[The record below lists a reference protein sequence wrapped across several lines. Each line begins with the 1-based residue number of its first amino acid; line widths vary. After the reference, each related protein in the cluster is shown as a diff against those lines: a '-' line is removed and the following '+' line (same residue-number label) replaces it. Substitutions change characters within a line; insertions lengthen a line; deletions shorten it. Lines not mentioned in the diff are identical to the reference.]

1 MPEGDLL
8 RLNHYARRKTRPLL
22 EVLRGLPEN
31 EDLASVSGSGA
42 RGRRAAPR
50 RPRPRARRGAAAA
63 HGRGALRLPA
73 VVGPPG
79 AAGEGVLGRGRGE
92 GQEHRPLLR
101 GGEGVRRRGRARPGA
116 RLRRAP
122 RPAARGGGRPGG
134 GRGRPR
140 RGRGARPDRPQ
151 GEGPR
156 VPDRLPR
163 GLRRVEVPP
172 AAAGRPA
179 VAARG
184 AGEGGADRR
193 RQRSPPRGAT
203 PLLRRHDP
211 GARRAGAH
219 LGQRLRHLARAEG
232 LALRGGGARP
242 AVAEARLDGR
252 RRPSRRSRGTRRLP
266 SPCPRWTS
274 RSPRTS
280 SCGSPTARSTT
291 TRPAR

>member
-31 EDLASVSGSGA
+31 EDLAGVSGGSREA
-42 RGRRAAPR
+42 RRAAPR
-50 RPRPRARRGAAAA
+50 RPRPGDGRGAAAA
-63 HGRGALRLPA
+63 HRRGALRLPA

-79 AAGEGVLGRGRGE
+79 AAREGVLGRGRGE

-101 GGEGVRRRGRARPGA
+101 GGEGLRRRGRARPGA

-156 VPDRLPR
+156 VPARLPR
-163 GLRRVEVPP
+163 GLRRVEVPAP
-172 AAAGRPA
+172 AAGRPA

-184 AGEGGADRR
+184 AREGGAHRR
-193 RQRSPPRGAT
+193 RQRPSPGGEAA
-203 PLLRRHDP
+203 LLRRHDP

-219 LGQRLRHLARAEG
+219 LGERLRHLARAEG
-232 LALRGGGARP
+232 LALRGRGARP
-242 AVAEARLDGR
+242 ALAQAPVAEDLAPRGPRAERARAR
-252 RRPSRRSRGTRRLP
+252 ARPRAE
-266 SPCPRWTS
+266 S

-280 SCGSPTARSTT
+280 CCACPTGRSTT
-291 TRPAR
+291 TRRAR